1 MKRFIFYACC
11 TVMTTSLTAS
21 DTEANVAKA
30 TPSALECSKEQLMSF
45 FPQPIVQAVLADT
58 DLTQEQIVSIARDLS
73 QKDQELT
80 KRAEQKA
87 SKLNPNPFNDL
98 SQRDLS
104 NKIYNETL
112 YEAFAEALKAHGI
125 TKDDQIQTLLNK
137 MRETQS
143 KLFIEC
149 IRKQQASVPS
159 S

>member
-11 TVMTTSLTAS
+11 TAMTTYLMALHAEDNGTK
-21 DTEANVAKA
+21 T

-80 KRAEQKA
+80 KRVEQKA

-98 SQRDLS
+98 SQRDLAI
-104 NKIYNETL
+104 KIYNETL
-112 YEAFAEALKAHGI
+112 YEVFAEALKAHGI

-137 MRETQS
+137 MREMKS

-149 IRKQQASVPS
+149 IRKQQASAPS